1 MFHHLVKMGAKLV
14 FLYILTDFSKLLKF
28 QNIQIVMGFTMAYF
42 LISENLPF
50 GAQDQFRFNYR
61 NCYDKHIT

>member
-50 GAQDQFRFNYR
+50 GAQDQFRFNFR
-61 NCYDKHIT
+61 NRYDKHIT